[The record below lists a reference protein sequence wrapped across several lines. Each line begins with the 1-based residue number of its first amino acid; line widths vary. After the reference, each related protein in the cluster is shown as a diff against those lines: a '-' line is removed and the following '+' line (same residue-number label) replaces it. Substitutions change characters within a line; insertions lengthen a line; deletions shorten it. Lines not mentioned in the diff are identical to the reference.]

1 MPKKSRSDSI
11 SSISSFTFVSQATD
25 ASIYQRDRIAS
36 GTQRQI
42 ESKYKLLSS
51 SDSPPVIRKKDNL
64 SAVGGP
70 SLPSAPILPE
80 ENEST
85 IIPKV
90 REKQSVCAIPQSS
103 QGNLDTGCPIC
114 SWTWV
119 GLTLILVLHQL
130 AQLPTRFCHIP
141 ISPGRI
147 GQTVEHSKSKS
158 LNPVYEH
165 MERPVTI

>member
-103 QGNLDTGCPIC
+103 QGNLVTGYLLVDLGWVDFDLGVPPFCPAASEIFP
-114 SWTWV
+114 S
-119 GLTLILVLHQL
+119 
-130 AQLPTRFCHIP
+130 AQA
-141 ISPGRI
+141 
-147 GQTVEHSKSKS
+147 
-158 LNPVYEH
+158 
-165 MERPVTI
+165 